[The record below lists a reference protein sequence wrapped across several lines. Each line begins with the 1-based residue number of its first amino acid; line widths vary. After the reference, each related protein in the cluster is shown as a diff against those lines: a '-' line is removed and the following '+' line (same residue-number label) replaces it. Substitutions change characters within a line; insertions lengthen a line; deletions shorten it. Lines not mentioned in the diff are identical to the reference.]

1 MVWQKDK
8 ILRRKFY
15 RGFVYFAKLLLFDDI
30 NRAYNGILIKEDN
43 FMLFFV
49 FCLIYLFILACFI
62 AESFSNMNKED
73 KRKEEEKKKENIRKT
88 FNIDIH

>member
-1 MVWQKDK
+1 
-8 ILRRKFY
+8 
-15 RGFVYFAKLLLFDDI
+15 
-30 NRAYNGILIKEDN
+30 
-43 FMLFFV
+43 MLFFV

-62 AESFSNMNKED
+62 AETLSNMNKED